1 MELLQLWYF
10 REIAHSGH
18 LSRTAEKL
26 HIAQPSL
33 SQMLKRLE
41 NELGL
46 SLFDRIG
53 KRLVLN
59 ENGIIFLKYTDRI
72 FSALNNAKLE
82 LAEHTEKKEKQ
93 VTLCVS
99 SASLLLPEIVKQIQK
114 ADPHI
119 HLRIVKDPEDA
130 EEGLP
135 MLRLYSAA
143 KISRKIKAKSSK
155 TESGKAERGDDTK
168 QILMIEPIRLLLPKS
183 HPLAEKETLLA
194 EDLKGEPF
202 ISLGVQSDLAQII
215 RTFTGEIVWEPEIT
229 TYVDSPA
236 MMRQFLKLNLGCAFV
251 PEYTWYR
258 FAEDTAVLKAVH
270 DLPMERYLIMEWDP
284 DSYQTEAFILCK
296 NIITD
301 YFIKYNRRFRS
312 TEEV

>member
-41 NELGL
+41 SELGV
-46 SLFDRIG
+46 SLFDRVG
-53 KRLVLN
+53 KRLILN
-59 ENGIIFLKYTDRI
+59 ENGAIFLKYTDQI
-72 FSALNNAKLE
+72 FSALDNAKLE

-93 VTLCVS
+93 VTLCVA
-99 SASLLLPEIVKQIQK
+99 SASLLLPEIVKQIQR
-114 ADPHI
+114 ADCQI
-119 HLRIVKDPEDA
+119 RLRILRKSENS
-130 EEGLP
+130 EEKSPL
-135 MLRLYSAA
+135 LRLYSVA
-143 KISRKIKAKSSK
+143 KIPSKS
-155 TESGKAERGDDTK
+155 EGIRV
-168 QILMIEPIRLLLPKS
+168 LLREPIRLLLPKV
-183 HPLAEKETLLA
+183 HPLAKKEVLLA
-194 EDLKGEPF
+194 EDLKTEQF
-202 ISLGVQSDLAQII
+202 ISLGNHSDLTQII
-215 RTFTGEIVWEPEIT
+215 HTFTKENIWKPEIA

-258 FAEDTAVLKAVH
+258 FADDTAVLKTVK
-270 DLPMERYLIMEWDP
+270 DLPMERYLILEWDP
-284 DSYQTEAFILCK
+284 KQYQTEAVSLCK

-301 YFIKYNRRFRS
+301 YFREYNQQFQS
-312 TEEV
+312 KEAL

>member
-41 NELGL
+41 NELGI

-59 ENGIIFLKYTDRI
+59 ENGVIFLKYTDQI

-93 VTLCVS
+93 VILCVS

-119 HLRIVKDPEDA
+119 HLRIVKDPKDA

-135 MLRLYSAA
+135 MLRLYSTA
-143 KISRKIKAKSSK
+143 KFSQKIKAK
-155 TESGKAERGDDTK
+155 RGDETK
-168 QILMIEPIRLLLPKS
+168 QILMKEPIRLLLPKS
-183 HPLAEKETLLA
+183 HPLTEKETLLA
-194 EDLKGEPF
+194 EDL

-215 RTFTGEIVWEPEIT
+215 RIFTGEIVWEPEIT

-284 DSYQTEAFILCK
+284 DLYQTEAFILCK

-312 TEEV
+312 IEEV

>member
-46 SLFDRIG
+46 LLFDRVG

-59 ENGIIFLKYTDRI
+59 ENGIIFLKYTDQI
-72 FSALNNAKLE
+72 FSALSNAKLE

-114 ADPHI
+114 ADPQI
-119 HLRIVKDPEDA
+119 RLRIVKEPDHA
-130 EEGLP
+130 NEGIP

-143 KISRKIKAKSSK
+143 KLPQNSEE
-155 TESGKAERGDDTK
+155 TE
-168 QILMIEPIRLLLPKS
+168 ILLREPIRLLLPKV
-183 HPLAEKETLLA
+183 HPLVEKEALLA

-202 ISLGVQSDLAQII
+202 ISLGIHSDLTQII
-215 RTFTGEIVWEPEIT
+215 RVFTKEITWEPEIS

-258 FAEDTAVLKAVH
+258 FADDTAVLKSVD
-270 DLPMERYLIMEWDP
+270 DLPMMRYLLMEWN
-284 DSYQTEAFILCK
+284 SKQYQTEAFHLCK

-301 YFIKYNRRFRS
+301 YFIKYNRQFRS
-312 TEEV
+312 EAEV

>member
-1 MELLQLWYF
+1 M
-10 REIAHSGH
+10 
-18 LSRTAEKL
+18 
-26 HIAQPSL
+26 
-33 SQMLKRLE
+33 
-41 NELGL
+41 
-46 SLFDRIG
+46 
-53 KRLVLN
+53 LN
-59 ENGIIFLKYTDRI
+59 ENGVIFLKYTDQI

-119 HLRIVKDPEDA
+119 HLRIVKDPKDA

-143 KISRKIKAKSSK
+143 KFSQKIKAK
-155 TESGKAERGDDTK
+155 RGDETK
-168 QILMIEPIRLLLPKS
+168 QILMKEPIRLLLPKS
-183 HPLAEKETLLA
+183 HPLTEKETLLA

-270 DLPMERYLIMEWDP
+270 DLPMERYLIMVWDP
-284 DSYQTEAFILCK
+284 DLYQTEAFILCK

-312 TEEV
+312 IEEV

>member
-143 KISRKIKAKSSK
+143 KFSRKIKAKSSK
-155 TESGKAERGDDTK
+155 IESEKAESGDETK
-168 QILMIEPIRLLLPKS
+168 RILMIEPIRLLLPKF

-251 PEYTWYR
+251 SEYTWYR

>member
-41 NELGL
+41 NELGI

-59 ENGIIFLKYTDRI
+59 ENGVIFLKYTDQI

-93 VTLCVS
+93 VILCVS
-99 SASLLLPEIVKQIQK
+99 SASLFLPEILKQIHK

-119 HLRIVKDPEDA
+119 HLRIVKDPKDA

-135 MLRLYSAA
+135 MLRLYSTA
-143 KISRKIKAKSSK
+143 KFSQKIKAK
-155 TESGKAERGDDTK
+155 RGDETK
-168 QILMIEPIRLLLPKS
+168 QILMKEPIRLLLPKS
-183 HPLAEKETLLA
+183 HPLTEKETLLA

-284 DSYQTEAFILCK
+284 DLYQTEAFILCK

-312 TEEV
+312 IEEV

>member
-41 NELGL
+41 NELGI

-59 ENGIIFLKYTDRI
+59 ENGVIFLKYTDQI

-93 VTLCVS
+93 VILCVS

-119 HLRIVKDPEDA
+119 HLRIVKDPKDA

-135 MLRLYSAA
+135 MLRLYSTA
-143 KISRKIKAKSSK
+143 KFSQKIKAK
-155 TESGKAERGDDTK
+155 RGDETK
-168 QILMIEPIRLLLPKS
+168 QILMKEPIRLLLPKS
-183 HPLAEKETLLA
+183 HPLTEKETLLA

-258 FAEDTAVLKAVH
+258 FAEDTAVLKAV
-270 DLPMERYLIMEWDP
+270 
-284 DSYQTEAFILCK
+284 
-296 NIITD
+296 
-301 YFIKYNRRFRS
+301 
-312 TEEV
+312 

>member
-93 VTLCVS
+93 VILCVS

-155 TESGKAERGDDTK
+155 TESGKAESGDETK

-296 NIITD
+296 NIITN